1 MKSRRSF
8 LKYTSLA
15 ATAAIT
21 ARPLL
26 GWAADSAAANQ
37 GATVAPGADGM
48 IVRSLR
54 FLDLEMPPEF
64 AKSWLTPVPHFY
76 VRNHMFEPAQV
87 DAAKWKLTIGGE
99 VEKPLTLTLT
109 DL

>member
-8 LKYTSLA
+8 LKNASLV

-26 GWAADSAAANQ
+26 GWAADSGVASQ
-37 GATVAPGADGM
+37 GSTVVPGADGM

-54 FLDLEMPPEF
+54 FL
-64 AKSWLTPVPHFY
+64 
-76 VRNHMFEPAQV
+76 
-87 DAAKWKLTIGGE
+87 
-99 VEKPLTLTLT
+99 
-109 DL
+109 